1 MVCIFNYMKRFFINL
16 LSNSDD
22 TSSKRLV
29 SLITFLNVLGM
40 SWVSVFS
47 EYKVDEYV
55 FEGLLLLTGA
65 GLGLTV
71 IEKIFTKYN
80 KQ

>member
-1 MVCIFNYMKRFFINL
+1 
-16 LSNSDD
+16 
-22 TSSKRLV
+22 
-29 SLITFLNVLGM
+29 M